1 MVVDNN
7 NNNDAS
13 KLLSAKKP
21 GLQKDGSRID
31 YEIIAGVVKEGSR
44 VLDLGCGAGDLLKL
58 LIDRKKVTGFGLEIE
73 EEKVY
78 ACIANGLSVHHG
90 DIDSGLSDYPDDSF
104 DYVILSLTLQA
115 VRKPKFVIDEML
127 RVGKKA
133 IVSFPN
139 FAYLPIRF
147 QLAVNGRMPITSDL
161 PYSWYDSPNIH
172 LTTIKDFWKF
182 CSESCVKVSEVYYLG
197 ENGRVRLLPN
207 LFAKSALF
215 VLEQ

>member
-1 MVVDNN
+1 MAISN
-7 NNNDAS
+7 S
-13 KLLSAKKP
+13 SELSSLGEKVSRSDKA
-21 GLQKDGSRID
+21 RID
-31 YEIIAGVVKEGSR
+31 YEIISTVINEGAR
-44 VLDLGCGAGDLLKL
+44 VLDLGCGTGDLLKL
-58 LIDRKKVTGFGLEIE
+58 LIDKKKVTGFGLEIA

-90 DIDSGLSDYPDDSF
+90 DIDSGLADYPDNSF

-115 VRKPKFVIDEML
+115 VKKPKFVIDEML

-147 QLAVNGRMPITSDL
+147 QLGVHGRMPVTSDL

-182 CSESCVKVSEVYYLG
+182 CSDSSVKVGEVYYLG
-197 ENGRVRLLPN
+197 DNGRVHLLPN
-207 LFAKSALF
+207 LLAKSALF
-215 VLEQ
+215 ILEQ